1 MGGRIGLG
9 FTCPSSRL
17 PCLRLLLAYFAMA
30 IGLGLAGCHDKSAV
44 NSAGDVT
51 AAASQPSADATIAK
65 DAAVAGTDST
75 ADVLPADAAAE
86 IDALDVQPESDEI
99 DVAADASDATL
110 VTEADASAPPC
121 VTDSDCSAGPCT
133 SASCAAGVCEPGP
146 PQSCAD
152 GNPCTDD
159 GCDPASGCT
168 HLANAATC
176 SDGDACT
183 GGDHCGG
190 GTCLPG
196 AATGCDD
203 GNACTDDACDKT
215 SGCKHLA
222 NTVTCTDDDVCS
234 NGDVCQGGTCALGE
248 PLYCSDGNPCTKDTC
263 DKLNGCNH
271 IANSDPCSDGKICT
285 SNDKCSGGACQPGG
299 PTVCDDGNACTSD
312 ACAAPKGCVHASLSG
327 SCTALGPCAKVQVC
341 QDGVCTGNQ
350 WLPCD
355 DGNPCTADL
364 CDPTWGCYF
373 KPASGPCDDG
383 NACSVGETCQVFECK
398 ATAALACSDGDPCTT
413 DTCNP
418 QSGCVFVAGALA
430 CDDKNPCTTDSCGAQ
445 GCVNLPGAGTCTDGD
460 ACTAGDSCASGK
472 CQAGGQLLCNDN
484 EVCSFDACSPSQGCV
499 FTPIVS
505 PCSDGSPCTVGD
517 KCSQGKCKPGTFV
530 NCDDGK
536 ACTADACNGAGD
548 CLHQLFTGPC
558 GSGGTCLA
566 DGSCCKPTCDG
577 KACGSDG
584 CGGTCGSCQSGSAC
598 SAAGQCAATSCGSVA
613 AFGCCNGAWAE
624 TCTDK
629 QPASE
634 NCASFGKTCGWLATS
649 GTYGCGGQGADPSGI
664 HPLACQAACVANATQ
679 ACCGLNLCWYDSCGN
694 LGTVAQTCGFGCD
707 SKAKA
712 CQSDSC
718 QGVSSAGVC
727 LADGKTI
734 AACVTTTGQGGGY
747 LAYSV
752 CGGGTTCQM
761 QAGKAV
767 CQLQAGTCT
776 PQSSECDPASPDS
789 MRTCNA
795 TGKWVSQP
803 CPGCKASTQGPICL
817 GDVTTVPFTVLFTYE
832 FRTTN
837 ASLTDW
843 NGQVSTAALAG
854 VLAYVRR
861 TNPDGTS
868 LWLDVGTT
876 DESGSVTLKLPKQ
889 PQPGDALVV
898 ALAQL
903 APDGTVQF
911 GVAAPD
917 VGTGLKEVTAVE
929 YGDHV
934 LWNWALPASQLGA
947 SGQTFNISIANS
959 SGAARL
965 FHHLRKI
972 VNQAKVSFGK
982 SGLSLVL
989 WANPGTSW
997 TCGACFWDGFVAQ
1010 VGAAKFASQIWLS
1023 WTTQDQE
1030 VWADSVVAHEIGH
1043 WVMRSYGT
1051 SPGEG
1056 GKHYVG
1062 VPTFP
1067 GQAWS
1072 EGWATWFSSAARGST
1087 LYADK
1092 QSGLFFWFDI
1102 GQKAYY
1108 DGKTFPPA
1116 SASGG
1121 ILQNMDENLV
1131 SATLWQMTTKVGGEL
1146 PFASAANAPFWK
1158 ALTTPRMNV
1167 APYARGYTQHT
1178 WQTSYPGQ
1186 FTNVYD
1192 TGKPAP
1198 MLADFLDALAC
1209 GLMDA
1214 SKIQPAVANYPYSA
1228 AQPKCNVGG
1237 VP

>member
-1 MGGRIGLG
+1 MKIDFKSVERFIKA
-9 FTCPSSRL
+9 PDPAAR
-17 PCLRLLLAYFAMA
+17 A
-30 IGLGLAGCHDKSAV
+30 I
-44 NSAGDVT
+44 
-51 AAASQPSADATIAK
+51 
-65 DAAVAGTDST
+65 
-75 ADVLPADAAAE
+75 
-86 IDALDVQPESDEI
+86 
-99 DVAADASDATL
+99 L
-110 VTEADASAPPC
+110 VFGA
-121 VTDSDCSAGPCT
+121 
-133 SASCAAGVCEPGP
+133 
-146 PQSCAD
+146 
-152 GNPCTDD
+152 DD
-159 GCDPASGCT
+159 GLVRERA
-168 HLANAATC
+168 
-176 SDGDACT
+176 
-183 GGDHCGG
+183 
-190 GTCLPG
+190 
-196 AATGCDD
+196 
-203 GNACTDDACDKT
+203 
-215 SGCKHLA
+215 
-222 NTVTCTDDDVCS
+222 
-234 NGDVCQGGTCALGE
+234 
-248 PLYCSDGNPCTKDTC
+248 
-263 DKLNGCNH
+263 
-271 IANSDPCSDGKICT
+271 
-285 SNDKCSGGACQPGG
+285 
-299 PTVCDDGNACTSD
+299 
-312 ACAAPKGCVHASLSG
+312 
-327 SCTALGPCAKVQVC
+327 
-341 QDGVCTGNQ
+341 
-350 WLPCD
+350 
-355 DGNPCTADL
+355 
-364 CDPTWGCYF
+364 
-373 KPASGPCDDG
+373 
-383 NACSVGETCQVFECK
+383 
-398 ATAALACSDGDPCTT
+398 AALARTIVPDLGDPFRVAEF
-413 DTCNP
+413 
-418 QSGCVFVAGALA
+418 SGDVLA
-430 CDDKNPCTTDSCGAQ
+430 
-445 GCVNLPGAGTCTDGD
+445 
-460 ACTAGDSCASGK
+460 
-472 CQAGGQLLCNDN
+472 
-484 EVCSFDACSPSQGCV
+484 
-499 FTPIVS
+499 
-505 PCSDGSPCTVGD
+505 SDPA
-517 KCSQGKCKPGTFV
+517 K
-530 NCDDGK
+530 
-536 ACTADACNGAGD
+536 
-548 CLHQLFTGPC
+548 
-558 GSGGTCLA
+558 LA
-566 DGSCCKPTCDG
+566 DE
-577 KACGSDG
+577 A
-584 CGGTCGSCQSGSAC
+584 
-598 SAAGQCAATSCGSVA
+598 
-613 AFGCCNGAWAE
+613 
-624 TCTDK
+624 
-629 QPASE
+629 
-634 NCASFGKTCGWLATS
+634 
-649 GTYGCGGQGADPSGI
+649 
-664 HPLACQAACVANATQ
+664 
-679 ACCGLNLCWYDSCGN
+679 
-694 LGTVAQTCGFGCD
+694 
-707 SKAKA
+707 
-712 CQSDSC
+712 
-718 QGVSSAGVC
+718 
-727 LADGKTI
+727 
-734 AACVTTTGQGGGY
+734 
-747 LAYSV
+747 
-752 CGGGTTCQM
+752 
-761 QAGKAV
+761 
-767 CQLQAGTCT
+767 
-776 PQSSECDPASPDS
+776 
-789 MRTCNA
+789 
-795 TGKWVSQP
+795 
-803 CPGCKASTQGPICL
+803 
-817 GDVTTVPFTVLFTYE
+817 
-832 FRTTN
+832 
-837 ASLTDW
+837 
-843 NGQVSTAALAG
+843 AALAFG
-854 VLAYVRR
+854 GGRRVVRVR
-861 TNPDGTS
+861 GCGNAAAPAFKS
-868 LWLDVGTT
+868 FLDA
-876 DESGSVTLKLPKQ
+876 PM
-889 PQPGDALVV
+889 GDALVV
-898 ALAQL
+898 AVAQL